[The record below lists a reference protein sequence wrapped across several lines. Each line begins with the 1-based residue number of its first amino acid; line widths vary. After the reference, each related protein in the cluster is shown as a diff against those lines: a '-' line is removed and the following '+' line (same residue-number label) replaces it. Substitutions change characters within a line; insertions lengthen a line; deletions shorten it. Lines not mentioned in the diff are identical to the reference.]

1 MIRRPSSAP
10 LVSELYD
17 AEVVEF
23 LPLFAF
29 HDMKCD
35 EEPAKL
41 CVQSAQSPGL
51 KKANLT
57 TFLHLLGKII

>member
-1 MIRRPSSAP
+1 MSDRVHGCYVTSMSKNDQAPPSAP

-29 HDMKCD
+29 RAMKCD

-41 CVQSAQSPGL
+41 CVQSG
-51 KKANLT
+51 
-57 TFLHLLGKII
+57 